1 MAVIETENVDRLDLC
16 KDCKSKILGR

>member
-16 KDCKSKILGR
+16 KDCKSKVLGK